1 MKQRK
6 LKGYV
11 LPTIYAITLVMM
23 IISIAFLSQ
32 NLLASQEERN
42 PINSEPVFDEQSVI
56 NETTEEQTTNEVTI
70 AMPYTSDKV
79 SVAKDYYNREDDSEN
94 QEKSLI
100 FYENT
105 YMPNTGILYESD
117 ETFDVVT
124 ILDGTIK
131 EVKEDEILGKM
142 VSIEHENGII
152 STYYTLGEIKVS
164 AGDQVKQNDIIATSG
179 TSKLN
184 INKQSS
190 LLLEIYIDGNL
201 TNPNTIFNK
210 KVSEIT
216 KSP

>member
-56 NETTEEQTTNEVTI
+56 NETTENQTTNEVTI

-142 VSIEHENGII
+142 VSIEYENGII
-152 STYYTLGEIKVS
+152 STYYTLGEVKVS
-164 AGDQVKQNDIIATSG
+164 AGDQVKQNDIIASSG

>member
-70 AMPYTSDKV
+70 AMPYISDKV

>member
-216 KSP
+216 ESP

>member
-56 NETTEEQTTNEVTI
+56 NETTENQTTNEVTI

-152 STYYTLGEIKVS
+152 STYYTLGEVKVS
-164 AGDQVKQNDIIATSG
+164 AGDQVKQNDIIASSG

>member
-32 NLLASQEERN
+32 NLLDSQEERN

-152 STYYTLGEIKVS
+152 STYYTLGEVKVS
-164 AGDQVKQNDIIATSG
+164 AGDQVKQNDIIAKSG

-216 KSP
+216 ESP

>member
-152 STYYTLGEIKVS
+152 STYYTLGEVKVS

-216 KSP
+216 ESP

>member
-164 AGDQVKQNDIIATSG
+164 AGAQVKQNDIIATSG

>member
-142 VSIEHENGII
+142 VSVEHENGII

>member
-56 NETTEEQTTNEVTI
+56 NETTENQTTNEVTI

-152 STYYTLGEIKVS
+152 STYYTLGEVKVS

>member
-152 STYYTLGEIKVS
+152 STYYTLGEVKVS

>member
-152 STYYTLGEIKVS
+152 STYYTLGEIKE
-164 AGDQVKQNDIIATSG
+164 
-179 TSKLN
+179 
-184 INKQSS
+184 INGVV
-190 LLLEIYIDGNL
+190 YD
-201 TNPNTIFNK
+201 T
-210 KVSEIT
+210 
-216 KSP
+216 

>member
-117 ETFDVVT
+117 EAFDVVT

-216 KSP
+216 ESP

>member
-6 LKGYV
+6 FKGYV
-11 LPTIYAITLVMM
+11 VPTIYAITLVMM

-152 STYYTLGEIKVS
+152 STYYTLGEVKVS

>member
-23 IISIAFLSQ
+23 IISIAFSSQ

-152 STYYTLGEIKVS
+152 STYYTLGEVKVS

>member
-142 VSIEHENGII
+142 VSVEHENGII

-164 AGDQVKQNDIIATSG
+164 AGDQVKQNDIIASSG

>member
-1 MKQRK
+1 M
-6 LKGYV
+6 
-11 LPTIYAITLVMM
+11 
-23 IISIAFLSQ
+23 
-32 NLLASQEERN
+32 LASQEERN

-142 VSIEHENGII
+142 VSIEYENGII
-152 STYYTLGEIKVS
+152 STYYTLGEVKVS

>member
-32 NLLASQEERN
+32 NLLASQEERK

-152 STYYTLGEIKVS
+152 STYYTLGEVKVS

>member
-131 EVKEDEILGKM
+131 EVKEDEILGKT

-152 STYYTLGEIKVS
+152 STYYTLGEVKVS
-164 AGDQVKQNDIIATSG
+164 AGDQVKQNDIIASSG

>member
-70 AMPYTSDKV
+70 AMPYISDKV

-142 VSIEHENGII
+142 VSVEHENGII

>member
-79 SVAKDYYNREDDSEN
+79 SVDKDYYNREDDSEN

-152 STYYTLGEIKVS
+152 STYYTLGEVKVS

-201 TNPNTIFNK
+201 TNPNAIFNK

>member
-79 SVAKDYYNREDDSEN
+79 SVAKDYYNREDDSES

-152 STYYTLGEIKVS
+152 STYYTLGEVKVS

>member
-152 STYYTLGEIKVS
+152 STYYTLGEVKVS

-190 LLLEIYIDGNL
+190 LLLEVYIDGNL

-216 KSP
+216 ESP